1 MLARDDVEHAVPSV
15 LHDVLS
21 KVADAFAAGD
31 FLLQVHAIEGVRP
44 IDLATAEWVAKS
56 IAAYG
61 DSLAPLHPSTWN
73 RSIYR
78 WMDGYWQLL
87 VDLSTTREQVSD
99 LTLHAKLYDTEPLTL
114 EIESVH
120 VA

>member
-1 MLARDDVEHAVPSV
+1 
-15 LHDVLS
+15 
-21 KVADAFAAGD
+21 
-31 FLLQVHAIEGVRP
+31 
-44 IDLATAEWVAKS
+44 
-56 IAAYG
+56 
-61 DSLAPLHPSTWN
+61 
-73 RSIYR
+73 
-78 WMDGYWQLL
+78 MDGYWQLL